1 MSDVLLVGLAGA
13 VLVFSLALALETR
26 AQRAKLAELPAPE
39 TPPPLYPRIDTTA
52 CICAG
57 ACITACPEGDVIAL
71 VDGRPQLVGASACI
85 GHGDCVRSC
94 PVAAIELVLGSRD
107 RAALVPR
114 ASSTFETTLAGLY
127 VAGEVTGIALI
138 HNAVA
143 QGVQVA
149 ASALAT
155 TGPYDGDVDLA
166 IIGAGPAG
174 IAAALEA
181 QRRGARCVVFEK
193 GGFGGAMRSYP
204 RQKVVMTAPLDLPGI
219 GRVALRRTTKE
230 ALLEL
235 FESVVA
241 RARLPIVEHAEVT
254 GIARTRTGL
263 RVDTTAG
270 TATARRV
277 VLAIGRR
284 GVPRKLAVPGDDLP
298 HVVHA
303 VADPAAHAGKRIV
316 VVGGGDSAVELALAL
331 RAHRGTRVMLVH
343 RGHDFGRAKP
353 ANQRAL
359 ARAAARGRLLVH
371 TDTRVHGV
379 TPAYVVVAGPG
390 FTGTLPADLVVCCLG
405 AELPAR
411 WLRGMGVELR
421 ELRGEPLTRRAG
433 RS

>member
-1 MSDVLLVGLAGA
+1 
-13 VLVFSLALALETR
+13 
-26 AQRAKLAELPAPE
+26 
-39 TPPPLYPRIDTTA
+39 
-52 CICAG
+52 
-57 ACITACPEGDVIAL
+57 
-71 VDGRPQLVGASACI
+71 
-85 GHGDCVRSC
+85 
-94 PVAAIELVLGSRD
+94 
-107 RAALVPR
+107 VPR
-114 ASSTFETTLAGLY
+114 ASSTFETTLPGLY

-270 TATARRV
+270 DATARRV

-359 ARAAARGRLLVH
+359 ARAAERGRLLVH
-371 TDTRVHGV
+371 IDTRVYGV
-379 TPAYVVVAGPG
+379 TPAHVVVAGPG
-390 FTGTLPADLVVCCLG
+390 FTGTLPAELVVCCLG

-411 WLRGMGVELR
+411 WLRGLGVELR
-421 ELRGEPLTRRAG
+421 ELRGEPLALGTV
-433 RS
+433 